1 MIKDSKQ
8 LIITG
13 IVIIVIVAGVS
24 AYLIKSKNDTSQGN
38 LLSPQEA
45 AEKAI
50 NYINQYL
57 LEEGVIA
64 SLIEVVEDNGLYKF
78 KLKVLEKE
86 HSSYVTK
93 DGKLLFIGGFDM
105 DQNLETLQP
114 ETSVEQP
121 EKLTCEDIKK
131 TERPLLEAFVVSECP
146 FGIQMQRILNEIVKN
161 IPSLVNN
168 IEIKYMGSVQGDKI
182 TSMHGD
188 KEAQENLRQICLREE
203 QLDKYWSYI
212 DCHIK
217 KGDVENCLVAINVDM
232 NKLNTCINDNSKGL
246 KYAREDFTVQDKYN
260 DTPECKKCMKNP
272 PPTGCSNQC
281 SVTGSPALILND
293 QGQPE
298 GVSEFNFGG
307 RTAEAVKTLLCC
319 GFKTE
324 SDICFQKL
332 AETSA
337 ATGFSETYSQSSGS
351 SGGSCE

>member
-1 MIKDSKQ
+1 MAKNLKN
-8 LIITG
+8 LIIIAIIIFGISITG
-13 IVIIVIVAGVS
+13 
-24 AYLIKSKNDTSQGN
+24 YFFYKNNKELAQEN
-38 LLSPQEA
+38 LLTPQQA

-78 KLKVLEKE
+78 KLKVLEEE

-93 DGKLLFIGGFDM
+93 DGKLLFLGGFDM
-105 DQNLETLQP
+105 DQKIEQP

-121 EKLTCEDIKK
+121 EKLACEDIKK
-131 TERPLLEAFVVSECP
+131 TEKPLLEAFVVSECP

-161 IPSLVNN
+161 IPSLANN
-168 IEIKYMGSVQGDKI
+168 IRVEYMGSIQEDKI

-203 QLDKYWSYI
+203 QIDKYWNYI
-212 DCHIK
+212 DCYIK
-217 KGDVENCLVAINVDM
+217 KGDGENCLVAVNVDM
-232 NKLNTCINDNSKGL
+232 NNLNTCINDSSKGL

-272 PPTGCSNQC
+272 PSTGCSNQC
-281 SVTGSPALILND
+281 PVTGSPALILND

-307 RTAEAVKTLLCC
+307 RSAEAVKTLLCC

-337 ATGFSETYSQSSGS
+337 TTGFSETYSQSSSS